1 SPSPH
6 GDGLPGA
13 GGDPA
18 FVQAV
23 HRVRVLEHG
32 QSDVPYPDP
41 AGCKALLRALMR
53 VTVHGEVRPGRVD
66 RLPQQVAAEERIDL
80 RRLPRQGVLSG
91 GVMRQADDDVGVQVR
106 QRLVQPRGEVPGVP
120 DERLHLRLAEVAG
133 ALALEPAAEPLA
145 ARDAEPGPPGRPGPP
160 PRPAPP
166 RPSRAWSGRRRP
178 GTRPPG
184 PPARSGA
191 PGTSRPP
198 PARRAGHP
206 PQPPGS

>member
-1 SPSPH
+1 ADPGARGRRDPPGLTTTPPASTSGRSPPTSPSPH

-13 GGDPA
+13 GGDPV

-23 HRVRVLEHG
+23 HRVRVLEHW

-80 RRLPRQGVLSG
+80 RRLPRQSVLSG

-106 QRLVQPRGEVPGVP
+106 QRL
-120 DERLHLRLAEVAG
+120 
-133 ALALEPAAEPLA
+133 
-145 ARDAEPGPPGRPGPP
+145 
-160 PRPAPP
+160 
-166 RPSRAWSGRRRP
+166 
-178 GTRPPG
+178 
-184 PPARSGA
+184 
-191 PGTSRPP
+191 
-198 PARRAGHP
+198 
-206 PQPPGS
+206 